1 MKKISRTIQTKASP
15 AKVLDWFAHFEEHY
29 VEWWP
34 EAHKEYRSTSEGP
47 PQVGST
53 FELKQETKGRSVSMK
68 GVITKMEPAGFEWKM
83 KPLAVMSG
91 SWGYRPLEDGGTEI
105 MQTMVYGPAW
115 PVVGGLVTWIMGR
128 LSVSAQDVEEQ
139 LGEEMARLK
148 QTLEAA
154 D

>member
-1 MKKISRTIQTKASP
+1 MKQMSRTIQTKASP
-15 AKVLDWFAHFEEHY
+15 AKVLDWFANFGDHY

-83 KPLAVMSG
+83 KPALMSG
-91 SWGYRPLEDGGTEI
+91 SYSYRPTDDGGTEI
-105 MQTMVYGPAW
+105 TQTMVYGPTW
-115 PVVGGLVTWIMGR
+115 PVVGGLVTWIMG
-128 LSVSAQDVEEQ
+128 LVASSAQDVEEQ
-139 LGEEMARLK
+139 LDEEMKRLK
-148 QTLEAA
+148 QTLEAEE
-154 D
+154 

>member
-1 MKKISRTIQTKASP
+1 MKEISRTIQTKASP
-15 AKVLDWFAHFEEHY
+15 AKVLDWFAHFDEHY

-83 KPLAVMSG
+83 KPAVMSG
-91 SWGYRPLEDGGTEI
+91 SWAYRPLEDGGTEVT
-105 MQTMVYGPAW
+105 QTMIYGPTW
-115 PVVGGLVTWIMGR
+115 PVIGGLVTWLMGR
-128 LSVSAQDVEEQ
+128 FGPPAQDVEGQ
-139 LGEEMARLK
+139 LEEEMTRLK
-148 QTLEAA
+148 QTLEAG